1 MEEFWK
7 PSRIAREFDV
17 SDAGRVRTRDREVT
31 CRGGKT
37 RTVKGR
43 VLKNHRLKSTG
54 YLQVVGSNRKKHFV
68 HRLVAAEFVRGY
80 RTGLVVNH
88 KNGIRDDNRLENLE
102 WVTQAENNKHAFD
115 VLNRAPTCK
124 GRFSADHP
132 TSKAV
137 IATCLTTGKRREFAC
152 ALDAIR
158 AGIAKDSGAISR
170 CCNGTWAM
178 HNGHRFEFANGSAA
192 REK

>member
-1 MEEFWK
+1 MDELWK
-7 PSRIAREFDV
+7 PSRIAPEFDV
-17 SDAGRVRTRDREVT
+17 SSFGRVRTRDRKVG
-31 CRGGKT
+31 CRGGKA

-54 YLQVVGSNRKKHFV
+54 YLQVVGSKRKKRFV
-68 HRLVAAEFVRGY
+68 HRLVAAEFVGGY
-80 RTGLVVNH
+80 RPGLVVNH
-88 KNGIRDDNRLENLE
+88 KNGVRDDNCLENLE

-115 VLNRAPTCK
+115 VLNRTPSCK

-137 IATCLTTGKRREFAC
+137 IAMCLATGMRRTFAC
-152 ALDAIR
+152 GLDAIR
-158 AGIAKDSGAISR
+158 AGVAKDSGAISR

-178 HNGHRFEFANGSAA
+178 HNGYRFEFANNGV
-192 REK
+192 EVGN